1 MYGICTYM
9 KGWFLLGKLVGKYTI
24 PMDPMATWLLSP
36 SLNKKD
42 SKILATAPCYEKNI
56 SP

>member
-1 MYGICTYM
+1 MYGKCTYM

-36 SLNKKD
+36 GLNKKD
-42 SKILATAPCYEKNI
+42 SKILATATC
-56 SP
+56 